1 MEDSLKVKSTTG
13 RTIAS
18 MIFNKIM
25 KDKLKG
31 ANIDFDVVNIDLD
44 HVEDGFYGSIQLA
57 VHVTDDE
64 VKRLIK
70 EAILK

>member
-44 HVEDGFYGSIQLA
+44 HADNGFYGTIQLS

-64 VKRLIK
+64 VKRLVK
-70 EAILK
+70 EAIFK

>member
-44 HVEDGFYGSIQLA
+44 HVDSGFYGTIQLS

-64 VKRLIK
+64 VKRLVK
-70 EAILK
+70 EAIFK